1 MKFKIR
7 FQRRF
12 SVMITIIACASAIYM
27 MVKNFG
33 FPQERVLEIAV
44 TSVILLGAILV
55 IALPV
60 ALVIRWVNNRRER
73 DE

>member
-1 MKFKIR
+1 MKFKLH

-12 SVMITIIACASAIYM
+12 SVMITIITCASAIYM

-33 FPQERVLEIAV
+33 YPQERVLEIAV
-44 TSVILLGAILV
+44 TSVILLAVILV

-60 ALVIRWVNNRRER
+60 ALLIRWVNNRRGR